1 MNEILNRFDEYAKR
15 YNMYDPMISLKY
27 FHSYR
32 VMEICKQI
40 AVDIELSDEDI
51 YLAMIIG
58 ILHDYARFKQWTVF
72 NTYNDS
78 LSVDHGDLAVKLLFE
93 DNEIE
98 KFNIDRKYYDI
109 IYEAIK
115 YHNKYGYPENANEK
129 SKLFCKLIK
138 DADKLDIFY
147 LISTNDIKIVSD
159 DSEISKVISDEFYSG
174 KLLKKED
181 RKTRSDLVIFYLA
194 MIFDLNFKYSYKYL
208 KDNKLIEGLLKNIK
222 DKEKFEPY
230 VEYINEYMKEG
241 NKEYVRKKI

>member
-1 MNEILNRFDEYAKR
+1 M
-15 YNMYDPMISLKY
+15 
-27 FHSYR
+27 
-32 VMEICKQI
+32 
-40 AVDIELSDEDI
+40 
-51 YLAMIIG
+51 
-58 ILHDYARFKQWTVF
+58 
-72 NTYNDS
+72 
-78 LSVDHGDLAVKLLFE
+78 
-93 DNEIE
+93 
-98 KFNIDRKYYDI
+98 DRRSKI
-109 IYEAIK
+109 IYDAIK